1 MPSFVNPIH
10 TNANA
15 LNSGTKNEVKDTKNA
30 PKSAS
35 KDFNKILNQK
45 ISKDKTAPKENPNA
59 LKATPKDAKED
70 AKELEKTPTPHHQH
84 AQNLAKDQ
92 QAPTLKDLLNH
103 KKTTASHEAQHETHE
118 PTLKDLL
125 NHKKTTASH
134 EAQHETHEMHET
146 NPKTPNETLNKNEKK
161 PNGVASNA
169 HQANLT
175 NKNPLT
181 PTNHANNAIK
191 NPTAPT
197 HNAKEPKTLK
207 DIHAL
212 SQKHDLNA
220 SNIQVG
226 TPLEKKET
234 PLNASDQLALKTTQ
248 TSINH
253 TLAKNDSK
261 NTANLSSVLQSL
273 EKKESHNKERTT
285 PPSNEKKTP
294 PLREALQMNAIKRD
308 KTLSKKKPEKTPTK
322 TQTTAATPENA
333 PKIPLKTPPLM
344 PLIGANPPND
354 NAPTPLEKEEKA
366 KEVSEN
372 KEKTKESNNSAQ
384 SAQNAQASDKTSE
397 NKSAA
402 PKETIKHFTQQLK
415 QEIQEYKPPMSRI
428 SMDLFP
434 KELGKVEV
442 TIQKVGK
449 NLKVSVISHN
459 NSLQTFL
466 DNQQDLKNSLN
477 ALGFEG
483 VDLSFS
489 QDSSKEQPKEPLR
502 EPFKEQEST
511 PLKEN
516 ALKSYQENTDNE
528 NKETS
533 MQITLYA

>member
-1 MPSFVNPIH
+1 MPSPVNPIH

-15 LNSGTKNEVKDTKNA
+15 LNGGAKNEVKDTKNA

-35 KDFNKILNQK
+35 KDFSKILNQK
-45 ISKDKTAPKENPNA
+45 ISKDKTASKEDPNA
-59 LKATPKDAKED
+59 SKVTPKDAK
-70 AKELEKTPTPHHQH
+70 ALEKSPTLPHQH
-84 AQNLAKDQ
+84 AQNPAKDQ

-103 KKTTASHEAQHETHE
+103 PKTTAPHEAQHETHE
-118 PTLKDLL
+118 A
-125 NHKKTTASH
+125 N
-134 EAQHETHEMHET
+134 ET

-161 PNGVASNA
+161 PNEVTSNA
-169 HQANLT
+169 HQTNLPS
-175 NKNPLT
+175 KNPITPNHAIKT
-181 PTNHANNAIK
+181 PT
-191 NPTAPT
+191 TPT

-207 DIHAL
+207 DIQTL

-220 SNIQVG
+220 SNIQAAT
-226 TPLEKKET
+226 TPENKN
-234 PLNASDQLALKTTQ
+234 PLSASDQFALKTTQ

-253 TLAKNDSK
+253 TLAKNDAK

-273 EKKESHNKERTT
+273 DKKEPPNKERAN
-285 PPSNEKKTP
+285 PQNSEKKTP
-294 PLREALQMNAIKRD
+294 PLKEALQMNAIKRD
-308 KTLSKKKPEKTPTK
+308 KTLSKKKSEKTPTHAK
-322 TQTTAATPENA
+322 TQTTAPSATPENA

-344 PLIGANPPND
+344 PLIGANPPPND
-354 NAPTPLEKEEKA
+354 NVPTPLEKEETA
-366 KEVSEN
+366 KEASDN
-372 KEKTKESNNSAQ
+372 KEKTKESSNSAQ
-384 SAQNAQASDKTSE
+384 NAQNAQASDKTSE
-397 NKSAA
+397 NKSVT

-449 NLKVSVISHN
+449 SLKVSVISHN

-489 QDSSKEQPKEPLR
+489 QDSSKEQPKEQLR

-516 ALKSYQENTDNE
+516 ALKSYQENTDHE
-528 NKETS
+528 NQETS

>member
-1 MPSFVNPIH
+1 MPSPVNPIH

-15 LNSGTKNEVKDTKNA
+15 LNSGAKNEDTKNA

-35 KDFNKILNQK
+35 KDFSKILNQK
-45 ISKDKTAPKENPNA
+45 ISKDKTASKENPSA
-59 LKATPKDAKED
+59 LKATLKDAKED
-70 AKELEKTPTPHHQH
+70 AKKLEKTPTLPHQH
-84 AQNLAKDQ
+84 AQNPIKDQ
-92 QAPTLKDLLNH
+92 QAPTLKDWLNH
-103 KKTTASHEAQHETHE
+103 PKTHPTAKHETQHETHE
-118 PTLKDLL
+118 A
-125 NHKKTTASH
+125 N
-134 EAQHETHEMHET
+134 ET

-161 PNGVASNA
+161 PNGVTSNA
-169 HQANLT
+169 HQTNLT
-175 NKNPLT
+175 NKNPIT
-181 PTNHANNAIK
+181 PTNRANNAIK

-207 DIHAL
+207 DIQTL

-220 SNIQVG
+220 NNIQAAT
-226 TPLEKKET
+226 TPENKT

-248 TSINH
+248 TTTNH
-253 TLAKNDSK
+253 TLAKNDTK

-273 EKKESHNKERTT
+273 EKKEPHNKEHAN
-285 PPSNEKKTP
+285 PQNNEKKTP
-294 PLREALQMNAIKRD
+294 PLKEALQMNAIKRD
-308 KTLSKKKPEKTPTK
+308 KTLSKKKSEKTPTK
-322 TQTTAATPENA
+322 TQTTALSTTPENA

-354 NAPTPLEKEEKA
+354 NIPTPLEKEETTKEISDNKEKA
-366 KEVSEN
+366 KETNS
-372 KEKTKESNNSAQ
+372 SAQ
-384 SAQNAQASDKTSE
+384 SVQNTQASDKTSE
-397 NKSAA
+397 NKSTA

-442 TIQKVGK
+442 IIQKVGK

-489 QDSSKEQPKEPLR
+489 QDSSKEQQAPKDQPK
-502 EPFKEQEST
+502 EPFKEQELT
-511 PLKEN
+511 PLKESV
-516 ALKSYQENTDNE
+516 LKSYQENTDHE
-528 NKETS
+528 NQETS

>member
-1 MPSFVNPIH
+1 MPSPVNPIH

-15 LNSGTKNEVKDTKNA
+15 LNGGAKNEGTKNA

-35 KDFNKILNQK
+35 KDFSKILNQK

-70 AKELEKTPTPHHQH
+70 AKTLEKTPTLPHQH

-92 QAPTLKDLLNH
+92 QAPTLKDWLNH
-103 KKTTASHEAQHETHE
+103 KKTTAPHETQHETHE
-118 PTLKDLL
+118 A
-125 NHKKTTASH
+125 N
-134 EAQHETHEMHET
+134 ET
-146 NPKTPNETLNKNEKK
+146 NPKTPNETSNKNEKK
-161 PNGVASNA
+161 PNGVTSNA
-169 HQANLT
+169 HQTNLT

-181 PTNHANNAIK
+181 PTNHANHAIK

-197 HNAKEPKTLK
+197 HNAKESKTLK

-220 SNIQVG
+220 SNIQVS

-248 TSINH
+248 TPINH
-253 TLAKNDSK
+253 TLAKNDAK

-273 EKKESHNKERTT
+273 EKKEPHNKEHAT
-285 PPSNEKKTP
+285 PQNNEKKTP
-294 PLREALQMNAIKRD
+294 PLKEALQMNAIKRD
-308 KTLSKKKPEKTPTK
+308 KTLSKKKSEKTPTK
-322 TQTTAATPENA
+322 AQTTAPSIAPENA

-354 NAPTPLEKEEKA
+354 NAPTPLEKEETT
-366 KEVSEN
+366 KEISEN

-384 SAQNAQASDKTSE
+384 NAQNAQASDKASE
-397 NKSAA
+397 NKSVT

-442 TIQKVGK
+442 IIQKVGK

-489 QDSSKEQPKEPLR
+489 QDSSKEQPKEPFK
-502 EPFKEQEST
+502 EPFKEQELT

-528 NKETS
+528 SKETS

>member
-1 MPSFVNPIH
+1 MPSPINPIH
-10 TNANA
+10 TNASANASA
-15 LNSGTKNEVKDTKNA
+15 LNSGAKNEDTKNA
-30 PKSAS
+30 PKSTS
-35 KDFNKILNQK
+35 KDFSKILNQK
-45 ISKDKTAPKENPNA
+45 ISKDKTAPKESPNPNA

-70 AKELEKTPTPHHQH
+70 AKALEKTPTPQPQH
-84 AQNLAKDQ
+84 AQNPAKDQ

-103 KKTTASHEAQHETHE
+103 QKTTASHEAQHETH
-118 PTLKDLL
+118 K
-125 NHKKTTASH
+125 N
-134 EAQHETHEMHET
+134 HET

-161 PNGVASNA
+161 PNEVTSNA
-169 HQANLT
+169 HQTNLT

-181 PTNHANNAIK
+181 PTNHAIK

-197 HNAKEPKTLK
+197 HNAKDPKTLK
-207 DIHAL
+207 DIQTL

-220 SNIQVG
+220 SNIQAAT
-226 TPLEKKET
+226 TPENKT
-234 PLNASDQLALKTTQ
+234 PLNASDHLALKTTQ
-248 TSINH
+248 TPTNH
-253 TLAKNDSK
+253 TLAKNDAK

-273 EKKESHNKERTT
+273 EKKEPQNKEHTN
-285 PPSNEKKTP
+285 PLNNEKKTP
-294 PLREALQMNAIKRD
+294 PLKEALEMNAIKRD

-322 TQTTAATPENA
+322 AQTTALSTTLENA

-344 PLIGANPPND
+344 PLIGANPPPND
-354 NAPTPLEKEEKA
+354 NIPTPLEKEETT
-366 KEVSEN
+366 KEVSDN
-372 KEKTKESNNSAQ
+372 KEKTKESSN
-384 SAQNAQASDKTSE
+384 SAQNAQNTQASDKTSE
-397 NKSAA
+397 NKSIA

-442 TIQKVGK
+442 VIQKVGK

-489 QDSSKEQPKEPLR
+489 QDSSKEQPKEQLR
-502 EPFKEQEST
+502 ELFKEQEST

-516 ALKSYQENTDNE
+516 ALKSYQENTDHE
-528 NKETS
+528 NQETS

>member
-1 MPSFVNPIH
+1 MPSLVNPIH
-10 TNANA
+10 TNASANANA
-15 LNSGTKNEVKDTKNA
+15 LNSGAKNEVKDAKNA

-35 KDFNKILNQK
+35 KDFSKILNQK
-45 ISKDKTAPKENPNA
+45 ISKDKTAPKENPSA
-59 LKATPKDAKED
+59 LKATPKDAK
-70 AKELEKTPTPHHQH
+70 AFEKTPTLNHQH

-92 QAPTLKDLLNH
+92 QAPTLKDWLNRP
-103 KKTTASHEAQHETHE
+103 KTHPTAPHETQHETHE
-118 PTLKDLL
+118 A
-125 NHKKTTASH
+125 N
-134 EAQHETHEMHET
+134 ET

-161 PNGVASNA
+161 PNEALSNA
-169 HQANLT
+169 HQTNLT

-181 PTNHANNAIK
+181 PTNRTNNAIK
-191 NPTAPT
+191 NPTTPT
-197 HNAKEPKTLK
+197 HNAKDPKTLK
-207 DIHAL
+207 DIQTL

-220 SNIQVG
+220 SNIQAAT
-226 TPLEKKET
+226 TPENKT
-234 PLNASDQLALKTTQ
+234 PLNASDHLALKTTQ
-248 TSINH
+248 TPTNH
-253 TLAKNDSK
+253 TLAKNDAK

-273 EKKESHNKERTT
+273 EKKESHNKEHAT
-285 PPSNEKKTP
+285 PPNNEKKTP
-294 PLREALQMNAIKRD
+294 PLKEALQMNAIKRD
-308 KTLSKKKPEKTPTK
+308 KTLSKKKSEKTQAK
-322 TQTTAATPENA
+322 AQTTAPSIAPENA

-344 PLIGANPPND
+344 PLTGANPPND
-354 NAPTPLEKEEKA
+354 NIPTLLEKEETT
-366 KEVSEN
+366 KEASDN
-372 KEKTKESNNSAQ
+372 KEKTKETNSSAQ
-384 SAQNAQASDKTSE
+384 SVQNAQASDKTNE
-397 NKSAA
+397 NKSIA

-442 TIQKVGK
+442 IIQKVGK

-489 QDSSKEQPKEPLR
+489 QDSSKEQPKEQLR
-502 EPFKEQEST
+502 EPFKEQESS

-528 NKETS
+528 HKETS

>member
-1 MPSFVNPIH
+1 MPSLVNPIH

-15 LNSGTKNEVKDTKNA
+15 LNGRAKNEVKDAKNA

-35 KDFNKILNQK
+35 KDFSKILNQK
-45 ISKDKTAPKENPNA
+45 ISKDKTAPKESLNHNA

-70 AKELEKTPTPHHQH
+70 AKALEKTPTPPHQH

-92 QAPTLKDLLNH
+92 QAPTLKDWLNH
-103 KKTTASHEAQHETHE
+103 PKTHPTAKHETQHETHE
-118 PTLKDLL
+118 TF
-125 NHKKTTASH
+125 
-134 EAQHETHEMHET
+134 ET
-146 NPKTPNETLNKNEKK
+146 NPKTPNETLSKNEKK
-161 PNGVASNA
+161 PNEVASNA
-169 HQANLT
+169 HQANLP
-175 NKNPLT
+175 NKNPIT
-181 PTNHANNAIK
+181 PNHANNANK
-191 NPTAPT
+191 TPTTPT
-197 HNAKEPKTLK
+197 HSAKEPKTLK
-207 DIHAL
+207 DIQTL

-220 SNIQVG
+220 SNIQAAT
-226 TPLEKKET
+226 TPENKN
-234 PLNASDQLALKTTQ
+234 PLNASDHLALKTTQ
-248 TSINH
+248 TPTNH
-253 TLAKNDSK
+253 TLAKNDAK

-273 EKKESHNKERTT
+273 EKKESHNKEHAN
-285 PPSNEKKTP
+285 PQNNEKKTP
-294 PLREALQMNAIKRD
+294 PLKEALEMNAIKRD
-308 KTLSKKKPEKTPTK
+308 KTLSKKKSEKTPTK
-322 TQTTAATPENA
+322 TQITAPSTTPENA

-354 NAPTPLEKEEKA
+354 NIPTPLEKEEKT
-366 KEVSEN
+366 KEVSDN
-372 KEKTKESNNSAQ
+372 KEKTKETNNSAQ

-397 NKSAA
+397 NKSTT

-415 QEIQEYKPPMSRI
+415 QEIQEYKPPMSKI

-442 TIQKVGK
+442 IIQKVGK

-489 QDSSKEQPKEPLR
+489 QDSSKEQPKEQLR

-533 MQITLYA
+533 MQITLYAWF

>member
-1 MPSFVNPIH
+1 MPSPVNPIH
-10 TNANA
+10 TNASANA
-15 LNSGTKNEVKDTKNA
+15 STLINSGAKNEDTKNA

-35 KDFNKILNQK
+35 KDFSKILNQK
-45 ISKDKTAPKENPNA
+45 ISKDKTASKENPNA
-59 LKATPKDAKED
+59 LKATPKDAKEGAKKD
-70 AKELEKTPTPHHQH
+70 AKVLEKTPTLQPQH

-103 KKTTASHEAQHETHE
+103 KKTTASHEAQHETH
-118 PTLKDLL
+118 K
-125 NHKKTTASH
+125 N
-134 EAQHETHEMHET
+134 HET

-161 PNGVASNA
+161 SNGVISNA
-169 HQANLT
+169 HQTNLAS
-175 NKNPLT
+175 KNPLT

-207 DIHAL
+207 DIQTL

-220 SNIQVG
+220 SNIQATT
-226 TPLEKKET
+226 TPENKT

-253 TLAKNDSK
+253 TLAKNDAK

-273 EKKESHNKERTT
+273 EKKDPHNKERAT
-285 PPSNEKKTP
+285 PPNNEKKTP
-294 PLREALQMNAIKRD
+294 PLKEALQMNAIKRD
-308 KTLSKKKPEKTPTK
+308 KTLSKKKPEKT
-322 TQTTAATPENA
+322 QTTAPSIAPENA
-333 PKIPLKTPPLM
+333 PKIPFKTPPLM
-344 PLIGANPPND
+344 PLTGANPPPND
-354 NAPTPLEKEEKA
+354 NPPTLLEKEETTKEASDNKEKA
-366 KEVSEN
+366 KETS
-372 KEKTKESNNSAQ
+372 NSAQ
-384 SAQNAQASDKTSE
+384 SAQNAQASDKASE
-397 NKSAA
+397 NKNTA

-442 TIQKVGK
+442 VIQKVGK

-483 VDLSFS
+483 VDLNFS
-489 QDSSKEQPKEPLR
+489 QDSSKEQPKEQLR
-502 EPFKEQEST
+502 ELFKEQELT

-528 NKETS
+528 NQETS

>member
-1 MPSFVNPIH
+1 MPSPINPIH
-10 TNANA
+10 TNASANANA
-15 LNSGTKNEVKDTKNA
+15 LNSGAKNEDTKNT

-35 KDFNKILNQK
+35 KDFSKILNQK
-45 ISKDKTAPKENPNA
+45 ISKDKTASKESPNPNA
-59 LKATPKDAKED
+59 LKATPQDAK
-70 AKELEKTPTPHHQH
+70 ALEKTPTPHPQH
-84 AQNLAKDQ
+84 AQDFAKDQ

-103 KKTTASHEAQHETHE
+103 QKTTASHEAQHETHE
-118 PTLKDLL
+118 
-125 NHKKTTASH
+125 N
-134 EAQHETHEMHET
+134 HET

-161 PNGVASNA
+161 PNGVTSNA
-169 HQANLT
+169 HQTNLAS
-175 NKNPLT
+175 KNPIT

-197 HNAKEPKTLK
+197 HNAKESKTLK
-207 DIHAL
+207 DIQTL

-220 SNIQVG
+220 SNIQA
-226 TPLEKKET
+226 TAPLEKKET
-234 PLNASDQLALKTTQ
+234 PLNASDHLALKTTQ

-253 TLAKNDSK
+253 TLAKNDAK

-273 EKKESHNKERTT
+273 EKKDPQNKEHAN
-285 PPSNEKKTP
+285 PLNNEKKTP
-294 PLREALQMNAIKRD
+294 PLKEALQMNAIKRD
-308 KTLSKKKPEKTPTK
+308 KTLSKKKSEKTPTK
-322 TQTTAATPENA
+322 AQTTAPSIAPENA

-354 NAPTPLEKEEKA
+354 NIPTPLEKEEKTQ
-366 KEVSEN
+366 EISEN
-372 KEKTKESNNSAQ
+372 KEKTKETNS
-384 SAQNAQASDKTSE
+384 SAQNAQNTQASDKTSE
-397 NKSAA
+397 NKSIA

-442 TIQKVGK
+442 IIQKVGK

-489 QDSSKEQPKEPLR
+489 QDSSKEQPKEQLR
-502 EPFKEQEST
+502 ELFKEQEST

-516 ALKSYQENTDNE
+516 ALKSYQENTDHE

>member
-1 MPSFVNPIH
+1 MNPIH

-15 LNSGTKNEVKDTKNA
+15 LNSGAKNEDTKNA

-35 KDFNKILNQK
+35 KDFSKILNQK

-59 LKATPKDAKED
+59 LKAVPKDAKED
-70 AKELEKTPTPHHQH
+70 AKTLEKTPTPHHQH

-92 QAPTLKDLLNH
+92 QAPTLKDWLNH

-118 PTLKDLL
+118 T
-125 NHKKTTASH
+125 N
-134 EAQHETHEMHET
+134 ET

-161 PNGVASNA
+161 PNGVTSNA
-169 HQANLT
+169 HQTNLAS
-175 NKNPLT
+175 KNPIT
-181 PTNHANNAIK
+181 PNHANNAIK
-191 NPTAPT
+191 NPTTPT
-197 HNAKEPKTLK
+197 HNAKESKTLK
-207 DIHAL
+207 DIQTL

-220 SNIQVG
+220 SNIQAT

-248 TSINH
+248 TPINN
-253 TLAKNDSK
+253 TLAKNDAK
-261 NTANLSSVLQSL
+261 NTANLSSILQSL
-273 EKKESHNKERTT
+273 EKKDPHNKEHAT
-285 PPSNEKKTP
+285 PPNNEKKTP
-294 PLREALQMNAIKRD
+294 PLKEALQMNAIKRD
-308 KTLSKKKPEKTPTK
+308 KTLSKKKSEK
-322 TQTTAATPENA
+322 TQTKAQTTAPSATPENA
-333 PKIPLKTPPLM
+333 PKLALKTPPLM

-354 NAPTPLEKEEKA
+354 NPPTPLEKEGTT
-366 KEVSEN
+366 KETSDN

-397 NKSAA
+397 NKSVT

-442 TIQKVGK
+442 IIQKVGK
-449 NLKVSVISHN
+449 NLKVSVISQN

-489 QDSSKEQPKEPLR
+489 QDSSKEQPKEP
-502 EPFKEQEST
+502 FKEQELT

-516 ALKSYQENTDNE
+516 ALKSYQENTDHE

>member
-1 MPSFVNPIH
+1 MPSPINPIH
-10 TNANA
+10 TNANTNA
-15 LNSGTKNEVKDTKNA
+15 SINSGAKNEDTKNA

-35 KDFNKILNQK
+35 KDFSKILNQK
-45 ISKDKTAPKENPNA
+45 ISKDKTAPKENPSA
-59 LKATPKDAKED
+59 LKATPKDAKEG

-103 KKTTASHEAQHETHE
+103 QKTTASHEAQNETHE
-118 PTLKDLL
+118 
-125 NHKKTTASH
+125 N
-134 EAQHETHEMHET
+134 HET

-181 PTNHANNAIK
+181 PTNHANK
-191 NPTAPT
+191 NPIAPT

-207 DIHAL
+207 DIQTL

-234 PLNASDQLALKTTQ
+234 SLNASDQLALKTTQ

-253 TLAKNDSK
+253 TLAKNGTK

-273 EKKESHNKERTT
+273 EKKESHNKEHAT

-322 TQTTAATPENA
+322 AQTTAQAATPENA

-344 PLIGANPPND
+344 PLIGANPPN
-354 NAPTPLEKEEKA
+354 NNPPTPLEKEEKT
-366 KEVSEN
+366 KEISEN
-372 KEKTKESNNSAQ
+372 KEKTKESTNSTQ
-384 SAQNAQASDKTSE
+384 STQNAQASDKASE
-397 NKSAA
+397 NKSVT

-489 QDSSKEQPKEPLR
+489 QNSSKEQPKEQLR

>member
-1 MPSFVNPIH
+1 MPSPINPIH
-10 TNANA
+10 TNASTNA
-15 LNSGTKNEVKDTKNA
+15 NANASTLINSGAKNEDTKNA

-35 KDFNKILNQK
+35 KDFSKILNQK
-45 ISKDKTAPKENPNA
+45 ISKDKTASKENPNI
-59 LKATPKDAKED
+59 LKATPKGTKA
-70 AKELEKTPTPHHQH
+70 LEKTPTPHHQH
-84 AQNLAKDQ
+84 AQNPAKDQ

-103 KKTTASHEAQHETHE
+103 QKTTASHEAQHETPE
-118 PTLKDLL
+118 I
-125 NHKKTTASH
+125 
-134 EAQHETHEMHET
+134 HET

-161 PNGVASNA
+161 PDGVTSNA
-169 HQANLT
+169 HQENST
-175 NKNPLT
+175 HKNPLT

-197 HNAKEPKTLK
+197 HNAKDPKTLK
-207 DIHAL
+207 DIQTL

-220 SNIQVG
+220 SNIQAN

-248 TSINH
+248 TPINH

-273 EKKESHNKERTT
+273 EKKESHNKKHAT
-285 PPSNEKKTP
+285 PPNNEKKTP
-294 PLREALQMNAIKRD
+294 PLKEALPMNAIKRD
-308 KTLSKKKPEKTPTK
+308 KTLSKKKSEKTPTK
-322 TQTTAATPENA
+322 AQTTAPSIAPENA

-344 PLIGANPPND
+344 PLIGANPPNN
-354 NAPTPLEKEEKA
+354 NAPTPLEKEEKT
-366 KEVSEN
+366 KEASDN
-372 KEKTKESNNSAQ
+372 KEKTKESSNSAQ
-384 SAQNAQASDKTSE
+384 STQNTQASDKTSE
-397 NKSAA
+397 NKSVT
-402 PKETIKHFTQQLK
+402 PKETIRHFTQQLK

-442 TIQKVGK
+442 IIQKVGK

-489 QDSSKEQPKEPLR
+489 QDSSKEQPKEPFK
-502 EPFKEQEST
+502 EPFKEQELT

-528 NKETS
+528 SKETS

>member
-1 MPSFVNPIH
+1 MPSPVNPIH

-15 LNSGTKNEVKDTKNA
+15 LNSGAKNEDTKNA

-35 KDFNKILNQK
+35 KDFSKILNQK

-70 AKELEKTPTPHHQH
+70 AKTLEKTPTPHHQH

-92 QAPTLKDLLNH
+92 QAPTLKDWLNH
-103 KKTTASHEAQHETHE
+103 QKTTAPHAQHE
-118 PTLKDLL
+118 
-125 NHKKTTASH
+125 N
-134 EAQHETHEMHET
+134 HET

-161 PNGVASNA
+161 PNEVTSNTHQTNLAS
-169 HQANLT
+169 
-175 NKNPLT
+175 KNPLT
-181 PTNHANNAIK
+181 PTNHANHAIK

-197 HNAKEPKTLK
+197 HNAKDPKTLK
-207 DIHAL
+207 DIQTL

-220 SNIQVG
+220 SNIQATT
-226 TPLEKKET
+226 TPENKT
-234 PLNASDQLALKTTQ
+234 PLNAGDHLALKTTQ
-248 TSINH
+248 APINH
-253 TLAKNDSK
+253 TLAKNDAK

-273 EKKESHNKERTT
+273 EKKESHNKEHAT
-285 PPSNEKKTP
+285 PPNNEKKTP
-294 PLREALQMNAIKRD
+294 PLKEALQMNAIKRD
-308 KTLSKKKPEKTPTK
+308 KTLSKKKSEKTPTK
-322 TQTTAATPENA
+322 TQTTAPSITPENA

-344 PLIGANPPND
+344 PLIGANPPPND
-354 NAPTPLEKEEKA
+354 NIPTPLEKEETT
-366 KEVSEN
+366 KEASDN
-372 KEKTKESNNSAQ
+372 KEKTKETSNSAQ

-397 NKSAA
+397 NKSVT

-442 TIQKVGK
+442 IIQKVGK

-489 QDSSKEQPKEPLR
+489 QDSSKEQPKEQLR
-502 EPFKEQEST
+502 ELFKEQEST

-516 ALKSYQENTDNE
+516 ALKSYQENTDHE

>member
-1 MPSFVNPIH
+1 MPSPINPIH
-10 TNANA
+10 TNASTNA
-15 LNSGTKNEVKDTKNA
+15 SALINSGAKNEDTKNA

-35 KDFNKILNQK
+35 KDFSKILNQK

-59 LKATPKDAKED
+59 LKAAPQNSKEGAKED
-70 AKELEKTPTPHHQH
+70 AKKLEKTPTLQPQH
-84 AQNLAKDQ
+84 AQNPAKGQ

-103 KKTTASHEAQHETHE
+103 QKTTASHEAQHE
-118 PTLKDLL
+118 
-125 NHKKTTASH
+125 N
-134 EAQHETHEMHET
+134 HET

-161 PNGVASNA
+161 SNGVTSNA
-169 HQANLT
+169 HQTNLT
-175 NKNPLT
+175 NKNPIT

-191 NPTAPT
+191 NPTTPT

-207 DIHAL
+207 DIQTL

-220 SNIQVG
+220 SNIQATT
-226 TPLEKKET
+226 TPENKT

-248 TSINH
+248 TPTNH
-253 TLAKNDSK
+253 TLAKNDAK

-294 PLREALQMNAIKRD
+294 PLKEALPMNAIKRD
-308 KTLSKKKPEKTPTK
+308 KMLSKKKPEKTPTK
-322 TQTTAATPENA
+322 AQTTAPSIAPENA

-344 PLIGANPPND
+344 PLIGANPPPND
-354 NAPTPLEKEEKA
+354 NPPTPLEKEETT
-366 KEVSEN
+366 KEASDN
-372 KEKTKESNNSAQ
+372 KEKTKESTNSAQ

-397 NKSAA
+397 NKSIT

-442 TIQKVGK
+442 VIQKVGK

-489 QDSSKEQPKEPLR
+489 QDSSKEQEKES
-502 EPFKEQEST
+502 FKEQELT

-516 ALKSYQENTDNE
+516 ALKSYQENADNE

>member
-1 MPSFVNPIH
+1 MPSPINPIH

-15 LNSGTKNEVKDTKNA
+15 NALNSGAKNEDTKNA

-35 KDFNKILNQK
+35 KDFSKILNQK

-59 LKATPKDAKED
+59 LKATPKNSKEGAKEN

-103 KKTTASHEAQHETHE
+103 KKTTASHEAQHEI
-118 PTLKDLL
+118 
-125 NHKKTTASH
+125 HKN
-134 EAQHETHEMHET
+134 HET

-161 PNGVASNA
+161 PNGVISNT
-169 HQANLT
+169 HQTNLT
-175 NKNPLT
+175 HKNPLT
-181 PTNHANNAIK
+181 PTNHAIK

-197 HNAKEPKTLK
+197 HNAKESKTLK

-220 SNIQVG
+220 SNIQVSA
-226 TPLEKKET
+226 PLEKKET

-248 TSINH
+248 TPINH
-253 TLAKNDSK
+253 TLAKNDAK

-273 EKKESHNKERTT
+273 EKKESQNKERTT

-308 KTLSKKKPEKTPTK
+308 KTLSKKKPEKTPIHAK
-322 TQTTAATPENA
+322 AQTTAQVATPENA

-354 NAPTPLEKEEKA
+354 NAPTPLEKEEKT
-366 KEVSEN
+366 KEVSVN
-372 KEKTKESNNSAQ
+372 KEKAKESTNSAQ

-397 NKSAA
+397 NKNAA

-489 QDSSKEQPKEPLR
+489 QDSSKEQEKDPSR
-502 EPFKEQEST
+502 EPFKEQELT

>member
-1 MPSFVNPIH
+1 MPSPVNPIH
-10 TNANA
+10 TNASI
-15 LNSGTKNEVKDTKNA
+15 LNSGAKNEDTKNA

-35 KDFNKILNQK
+35 KDFSKILNQK

-70 AKELEKTPTPHHQH
+70 AKALEKTPTPHHQH

-92 QAPTLKDLLNH
+92 QVPTLKDLLNH
-103 KKTTASHEAQHETHE
+103 KKTTAPHEAQHE
-118 PTLKDLL
+118 
-125 NHKKTTASH
+125 N
-134 EAQHETHEMHET
+134 HET

-161 PNGVASNA
+161 PNEVTSNA
-169 HQANLT
+169 HQTNLT

-207 DIHAL
+207 DIQTL

-220 SNIQVG
+220 SNIQAAT
-226 TPLEKKET
+226 TPENKT
-234 PLNASDQLALKTTQ
+234 PLNASDQFALKTTQ
-248 TSINH
+248 TPINH
-253 TLAKNDSK
+253 TLAKNDAK

-285 PPSNEKKTP
+285 LPNNEKKTP
-294 PLREALQMNAIKRD
+294 PLKEALQMNAIKRD
-308 KTLSKKKPEKTPTK
+308 KTLSKKKSEKTPIHAK
-322 TQTTAATPENA
+322 TQTTAPSIAPENA

-354 NAPTPLEKEEKA
+354 NAPTPLEKEETT
-366 KEVSEN
+366 KEASDN
-372 KEKTKESNNSAQ
+372 KEKTKESNNSTQ
-384 SAQNAQASDKTSE
+384 NAQNAQASDKTSE
-397 NKSAA
+397 NKSVT

-442 TIQKVGK
+442 VIQKVGK

-489 QDSSKEQPKEPLR
+489 QDSSKEQPKEQLR
-502 EPFKEQEST
+502 ELFKEQESS

-528 NKETS
+528 KKETS
-533 MQITLYA
+533 MQITLYAWF

>member
-1 MPSFVNPIH
+1 MPFPVNPIH
-10 TNANA
+10 TNASA
-15 LNSGTKNEVKDTKNA
+15 LNSGAKNEDTKNA
-30 PKSAS
+30 PKSTS
-35 KDFNKILNQK
+35 KDFSKILNQK
-45 ISKDKTAPKENPNA
+45 ISKDKTASKESPNPNA

-70 AKELEKTPTPHHQH
+70 AKTLEKTPTPHHQH
-84 AQNLAKDQ
+84 AQNPAKDQ
-92 QAPTLKDLLNH
+92 QAPTLKDWLNH
-103 KKTTASHEAQHETHE
+103 QKTTASHEAQHE
-118 PTLKDLL
+118 K
-125 NHKKTTASH
+125 N
-134 EAQHETHEMHET
+134 HET

-161 PNGVASNA
+161 PNGVTSNA

-191 NPTAPT
+191 TPTAPT
-197 HNAKEPKTLK
+197 HNAKDPKTLK
-207 DIHAL
+207 DIQTL

-220 SNIQVG
+220 SNIQAAT
-226 TPLEKKET
+226 TPENKN

-248 TSINH
+248 TPTNH
-253 TLAKNDSK
+253 TLAKNDAK

-273 EKKESHNKERTT
+273 EKKEPQNKEHAN
-285 PPSNEKKTP
+285 PQNNEKKTP
-294 PLREALQMNAIKRD
+294 PLKEALQMNAIKRD

-322 TQTTAATPENA
+322 AQTTAPSATPENA

-354 NAPTPLEKEEKA
+354 NIPTLLEKEETT
-366 KEVSEN
+366 KEASDN
-372 KEKTKESNNSAQ
+372 KEKTKETNNSAQ
-384 SAQNAQASDKTSE
+384 NAQNAQASDKTSD
-397 NKSAA
+397 NKSVT

-415 QEIQEYKPPMSRI
+415 QEIQEYKPPMSKI

-442 TIQKVGK
+442 IIQKVGK

-489 QDSSKEQPKEPLR
+489 QDSSKEQPKEQLR
-502 EPFKEQEST
+502 ELFKEQESS

-516 ALKSYQENTDNE
+516 ALKSYQENTNHE
-528 NKETS
+528 NQETS

>member
-1 MPSFVNPIH
+1 MPSPVNPIH

-15 LNSGTKNEVKDTKNA
+15 LNSGAKNEDTKNA

-35 KDFNKILNQK
+35 KDFSKILNQK
-45 ISKDKTAPKENPNA
+45 ISKDKTASKENPSA
-59 LKATPKDAKED
+59 LKDAPKDAK
-70 AKELEKTPTPHHQH
+70 ALEKTPTLNHQH

-103 KKTTASHEAQHETHE
+103 QKTIAPHETQHETHE
-118 PTLKDLL
+118 A
-125 NHKKTTASH
+125 N
-134 EAQHETHEMHET
+134 ET

-161 PNGVASNA
+161 PNGVTSNA
-169 HQANLT
+169 HQTNLP
-175 NKNPLT
+175 NKNPIT
-181 PTNHANNAIK
+181 PNHANTTQK
-191 NPTAPT
+191 PTTPT
-197 HNAKEPKTLK
+197 HNAKDPKTLK
-207 DIHAL
+207 DIQTL

-220 SNIQVG
+220 SNIQAATTPENK
-226 TPLEKKET
+226 TPLS
-234 PLNASDQLALKTTQ
+234 ASDQLALKTTQ
-248 TSINH
+248 TPTNH
-253 TLAKNDSK
+253 TLAKNDAK

-273 EKKESHNKERTT
+273 EKKESHNKEHAN
-285 PPSNEKKTP
+285 PQNNEKKTP
-294 PLREALQMNAIKRD
+294 PLKEALQMNAIKRD
-308 KTLSKKKPEKTPTK
+308 KTLSKKKSEKTQTK
-322 TQTTAATPENA
+322 TQTTAPSIAPENA

-354 NAPTPLEKEEKA
+354 NPPTLLEKEETT
-366 KEVSEN
+366 KEASDN
-372 KEKTKESNNSAQ
+372 KEKTKEASN
-384 SAQNAQASDKTSE
+384 SAQNAQNTQASDKTSE
-397 NKSAA
+397 NKSIA

-442 TIQKVGK
+442 IIQKVGK

-489 QDSSKEQPKEPLR
+489 QDSSKEQQAPKDQPK

-516 ALKSYQENTDNE
+516 ALKSYQENTDHE
-528 NKETS
+528 NQETS

>member
-1 MPSFVNPIH
+1 MPSPINPIH
-10 TNANA
+10 TNASANANA
-15 LNSGTKNEVKDTKNA
+15 LNSGAKNEDTKNA
-30 PKSAS
+30 SKSAS
-35 KDFNKILNQK
+35 KDFSKILNQK

-59 LKATPKDAKED
+59 LKATPKDAKKD
-70 AKELEKTPTPHHQH
+70 AKELEKTPTPHYQH
-84 AQNLAKDQ
+84 AQNPAKDQ

-118 PTLKDLL
+118 I
-125 NHKKTTASH
+125 
-134 EAQHETHEMHET
+134 HET

-161 PNGVASNA
+161 PNGVTSNA
-169 HQANLT
+169 HQENST
-175 NKNPLT
+175 HKNPLT

-197 HNAKEPKTLK
+197 HNAKDPRTLK
-207 DIHAL
+207 DIHVL

-220 SNIQVG
+220 SNIQAT

-234 PLNASDQLALKTTQ
+234 SLNASDQLALKTTQ
-248 TSINH
+248 TPINH

-273 EKKESHNKERTT
+273 EKKEPPNKERTT
-285 PPSNEKKTP
+285 PPNNEKKTP
-294 PLREALQMNAIKRD
+294 PLKEALPMNAIKRD

-322 TQTTAATPENA
+322 TQTTAQAVTLENA

-344 PLIGANPPND
+344 PLIGANPPPND
-354 NAPTPLEKEEKA
+354 NAPTPLEKEEKT
-366 KEVSEN
+366 KEISEN

-397 NKSAA
+397 NKSVT

-489 QDSSKEQPKEPLR
+489 QDSSKEQPKEPFKKS
-502 EPFKEQEST
+502 FKEQELT

-528 NKETS
+528 SKETS

>member
-15 LNSGTKNEVKDTKNA
+15 NASTLINSGAKNEVKDTKNA
-30 PKSAS
+30 PKNAS
-35 KDFNKILNQK
+35 KDFSKILNQK
-45 ISKDKTAPKENPNA
+45 ISKDKTAPKESPNSNA
-59 LKATPKDAKED
+59 LKATPKDAKEN

-103 KKTTASHEAQHETHE
+103 KKTTASHETQHEI
-118 PTLKDLL
+118 
-125 NHKKTTASH
+125 HKN
-134 EAQHETHEMHET
+134 HET

-161 PNGVASNA
+161 PNGVASNT
-169 HQANLT
+169 HQTNLT

-181 PTNHANNAIK
+181 PTNHAIK

-207 DIHAL
+207 DIQTL

-248 TSINH
+248 TPINH
-253 TLAKNDSK
+253 TLAKNDAK

-273 EKKESHNKERTT
+273 EKKESHNKERAT

-308 KTLSKKKPEKTPTK
+308 KTLPKKKPEKTPTK
-322 TQTTAATPENA
+322 TQTTAQAATPENA

-354 NAPTPLEKEEKA
+354 NAPTPLEKEEKT
-366 KEVSEN
+366 KEISEN
-372 KEKTKESNNSAQ
+372 KEKTKESTNSAQ
-384 SAQNAQASDKTSE
+384 SAQNAQASDKASE
-397 NKSAA
+397 NKSTA

-489 QDSSKEQPKEPLR
+489 QDSSKEQPKEQLR

>member
-1 MPSFVNPIH
+1 MPSPINHIH
-10 TNANA
+10 TNASANANA
-15 LNSGTKNEVKDTKNA
+15 LNGGAKNEDTKNA

-35 KDFNKILNQK
+35 KDFSKILNQK
-45 ISKDKTAPKENPNA
+45 ISKDKTAPKESPNPNA
-59 LKATPKDAKED
+59 LKATPKGAKED
-70 AKELEKTPTPHHQH
+70 AKALEKTPTLQPQH
-84 AQNLAKDQ
+84 AQNPAKDQ
-92 QAPTLKDLLNH
+92 QAPTLKDWLNH
-103 KKTTASHEAQHETHE
+103 KKTTASHEAQHE
-118 PTLKDLL
+118 K
-125 NHKKTTASH
+125 N
-134 EAQHETHEMHET
+134 HET

-161 PNGVASNA
+161 PNEVTSNA
-169 HQANLT
+169 HQTNLT

-191 NPTAPT
+191 NPTIPT
-197 HNAKEPKTLK
+197 HNAKDPKTLK
-207 DIHAL
+207 DIQTL

-220 SNIQVG
+220 SNIQAAT
-226 TPLEKKET
+226 TPENKT
-234 PLNASDQLALKTTQ
+234 PLNASDHLALKTTQ
-248 TSINH
+248 TPTNH
-253 TLAKNDSK
+253 TLAKNDAK

-273 EKKESHNKERTT
+273 EKKESHNKEHAN
-285 PPSNEKKTP
+285 PSHNEKKTP
-294 PLREALQMNAIKRD
+294 PLKEALQMNAIKRD
-308 KTLSKKKPEKTPTK
+308 KTLSKKKSEKTPIHAK
-322 TQTTAATPENA
+322 TQTTAPSITPENA

-344 PLIGANPPND
+344 PLIGANPPPND
-354 NAPTPLEKEEKA
+354 NIPTLLEKEETT
-366 KEVSEN
+366 KEASDN
-372 KEKTKESNNSAQ
+372 KEKTKESSNSTQ

-397 NKSAA
+397 NKSTA

-442 TIQKVGK
+442 IIQKVGK

-489 QDSSKEQPKEPLR
+489 QDSSKEQPKEQLR
-502 EPFKEQEST
+502 ELFKEQEST

-516 ALKSYQENTDNE
+516 ALKSYQENTDHE
-528 NKETS
+528 NQETS

>member
-1 MPSFVNPIH
+1 MPSPINPIH

-15 LNSGTKNEVKDTKNA
+15 LNSGAKNEDTKNA

-35 KDFNKILNQK
+35 KDFSKILNQK

-59 LKATPKDAKED
+59 LKAAPKDAKKD
-70 AKELEKTPTPHHQH
+70 AKVLEKTPTLPHQH

-103 KKTTASHEAQHETHE
+103 QKTTASHEAQHEI
-118 PTLKDLL
+118 
-125 NHKKTTASH
+125 
-134 EAQHETHEMHET
+134 HETHET

-161 PNGVASNA
+161 PDKVTSNA
-169 HQANLT
+169 HQENST
-175 NKNPLT
+175 HKNPLT
-181 PTNHANNAIK
+181 PTNHAIK

-207 DIHAL
+207 DIQTL

-220 SNIQVG
+220 SNIQA
-226 TPLEKKET
+226 TAPLEKKET

-253 TLAKNDSK
+253 TLAKNDAK

-273 EKKESHNKERTT
+273 EKKDPHNKERAT

-294 PLREALQMNAIKRD
+294 PLKEALPMNAIKRD

-322 TQTTAATPENA
+322 TQTTAQAVENA

-354 NAPTPLEKEEKA
+354 NAPTPLEKEEKT
-366 KEVSEN
+366 KEISDN

-397 NKSAA
+397 NKSTA
-402 PKETIKHFTQQLK
+402 PKETIKHFAQQLK

-489 QDSSKEQPKEPLR
+489 QDSSKEQPKEPFR
-502 EPFKEQEST
+502 EPFKEQELT

-528 NKETS
+528 SKETS

>member
-1 MPSFVNPIH
+1 MPSPVNPIH

-15 LNSGTKNEVKDTKNA
+15 LNSGAKNEDTKNA

-35 KDFNKILNQK
+35 KDFSKILNQK
-45 ISKDKTAPKENPNA
+45 ISKDKTAPKESPNA
-59 LKATPKDAKED
+59 LKAAQKDAKED
-70 AKELEKTPTPHHQH
+70 AKTLKTPTLPHQH
-84 AQNLAKDQ
+84 AQNPAKDQ
-92 QAPTLKDLLNH
+92 QAPTLKDWLNH
-103 KKTTASHEAQHETHE
+103 KKTTAPHETQHETHE
-118 PTLKDLL
+118 A
-125 NHKKTTASH
+125 N
-134 EAQHETHEMHET
+134 ET

-161 PNGVASNA
+161 PNEALSNA
-169 HQANLT
+169 HQTNLP
-175 NKNPLT
+175 NKNPIT

-197 HNAKEPKTLK
+197 HNAKDPKTLK
-207 DIHAL
+207 DIQTL

-220 SNIQVG
+220 SNIQA
-226 TPLEKKET
+226 TASLEKKET

-248 TSINH
+248 TPTNH
-253 TLAKNDSK
+253 TLAKNDAK

-273 EKKESHNKERTT
+273 EKKESHNKEHAN
-285 PPSNEKKTP
+285 PQNNEKKTP
-294 PLREALQMNAIKRD
+294 PLKEALPMNAIKRD
-308 KTLSKKKPEKTPTK
+308 KTLSKKKPEKTPIHAK
-322 TQTTAATPENA
+322 TQTTAPSATPENA

-344 PLIGANPPND
+344 PLIGANPPPND
-354 NAPTPLEKEEKA
+354 NIPTLLEKEEKT
-366 KEVSEN
+366 KEASDN
-372 KEKTKESNNSAQ
+372 KEKTKETNSSTQ
-384 SAQNAQASDKTSE
+384 STQNAQASDKTSE
-397 NKSAA
+397 NKSTA

-415 QEIQEYKPPMSRI
+415 QEIQEYKPPMSKI

-442 TIQKVGK
+442 IIQKVGK

-489 QDSSKEQPKEPLR
+489 QDSSKEQPKEQLR
-502 EPFKEQEST
+502 ELFKEQESS

-528 NKETS
+528 SKETS

>member
-1 MPSFVNPIH
+1 MPSPINPIH
-10 TNANA
+10 TNASANASA
-15 LNSGTKNEVKDTKNA
+15 LNSGAKNEVKDTKNA

-35 KDFNKILNQK
+35 KDFSKILNQK

-59 LKATPKDAKED
+59 LKATPKDAKEN
-70 AKELEKTPTPHHQH
+70 AKELEKTPTLQPQH
-84 AQNLAKDQ
+84 AQNLTKDQ

-103 KKTTASHEAQHETHE
+103 KKTTASHEAQHEI
-118 PTLKDLL
+118 
-125 NHKKTTASH
+125 HKN
-134 EAQHETHEMHET
+134 HET

-161 PNGVASNA
+161 PNGVISNA

-181 PTNHANNAIK
+181 PTNHANNSIK

-207 DIHAL
+207 DIQTL

-220 SNIQVG
+220 SNIQVVA
-226 TPLEKKET
+226 PLEKKET
-234 PLNASDQLALKTTQ
+234 PLKASDQFALKTTQ

-253 TLAKNDSK
+253 TLAKNDAK
-261 NTANLSSVLQSL
+261 NAANLSSVLQSL
-273 EKKESHNKERTT
+273 EKKESHNKEHAT
-285 PPSNEKKTP
+285 PPNNEKKTP

-308 KTLSKKKPEKTPTK
+308 KTLSKKKPEKTPIHAK
-322 TQTTAATPENA
+322 TQTTAPSTTPKNP
-333 PKIPLKTPPLM
+333 PKIPLKTLPLM

-354 NAPTPLEKEEKA
+354 NAPTPLEKEEKT

-372 KEKTKESNNSAQ
+372 KEKTKESTNSAQ

-489 QDSSKEQPKEPLR
+489 QDSSKEQLR

>member
-15 LNSGTKNEVKDTKNA
+15 NALNSGAKNEVKDTKNA

-35 KDFNKILNQK
+35 KDFSKILNQK
-45 ISKDKTAPKENPNA
+45 ISKDKTAPKENPSA

-92 QAPTLKDLLNH
+92 QTPTLKDLLNH
-103 KKTTASHEAQHETHE
+103 KKTTASHEAQHEMHE
-118 PTLKDLL
+118 
-125 NHKKTTASH
+125 N
-134 EAQHETHEMHET
+134 HET

-161 PNGVASNA
+161 PNGVTSNA

-181 PTNHANNAIK
+181 PTNHANK

-197 HNAKEPKTLK
+197 HNAKNPKTLK

-248 TSINH
+248 TPINH
-253 TLAKNDSK
+253 TLAKDSK

-273 EKKESHNKERTT
+273 EKKESHNKEHAT
-285 PPSNEKKTP
+285 PPNNEKKTP
-294 PLREALQMNAIKRD
+294 PLKEALQMNAIKRD
-308 KTLSKKKPEKTPTK
+308 KTLSKKKPEKTPIHAK
-322 TQTTAATPENA
+322 SQTTTPSTTPENA

-344 PLIGANPPND
+344 PLIGTNPPND
-354 NAPTPLEKEEKA
+354 NAPTPLEKEEKT
-366 KEVSEN
+366 KEISEN
-372 KEKTKESNNSAQ
+372 KEKTKESTNSAQ

-397 NKSAA
+397 NKSVV

-489 QDSSKEQPKEPLR
+489 QDSSKEQPKEQLR

>member
-1 MPSFVNPIH
+1 MPSPINPIH
-10 TNANA
+10 TNASTNANA
-15 LNSGTKNEVKDTKNA
+15 LNSGAKNEVKDTKNA

-35 KDFNKILNQK
+35 KDFSKILNQK
-45 ISKDKTAPKENPNA
+45 ISKDKTAPKENPSA
-59 LKATPKDAKED
+59 LKDAPKDAK
-70 AKELEKTPTPHHQH
+70 ALEKTPTLPYQH

-103 KKTTASHEAQHETHE
+103 KKTTASHESQHETH
-118 PTLKDLL
+118 K
-125 NHKKTTASH
+125 N
-134 EAQHETHEMHET
+134 HET

-161 PNGVASNA
+161 PDGVISNA
-169 HQANLT
+169 HQESLT

-181 PTNHANNAIK
+181 PTNHAIK

-197 HNAKEPKTLK
+197 HNAKDPKTLK

-220 SNIQVG
+220 SNIQVVA
-226 TPLEKKET
+226 PLEKKET

-253 TLAKNDSK
+253 TLAKNGTK

-294 PLREALQMNAIKRD
+294 PLREALPMNAVKRD

-322 TQTTAATPENA
+322 TQTTAPSATPENA

-354 NAPTPLEKEEKA
+354 NAPTLLEKEEKT
-366 KEVSEN
+366 KEVSDN
-372 KEKTKESNNSAQ
+372 KEKTKESNNSTQ

-397 NKSAA
+397 NKSTA

-415 QEIQEYKPPMSRI
+415 QEIQEYKPPMSKI

-442 TIQKVGK
+442 VIQKVGK

-489 QDSSKEQPKEPLR
+489 QDSSKEQPKEQLR
-502 EPFKEQEST
+502 ELFKEQELT

-516 ALKSYQENTDNE
+516 ALKSYQENTDHE
-528 NKETS
+528 NQETS

>member
-1 MPSFVNPIH
+1 MPSPINPIH

-15 LNSGTKNEVKDTKNA
+15 NALNSGAKNGVKEAKNA

-35 KDFNKILNQK
+35 KDFSKILNQK
-45 ISKDKTAPKENPNA
+45 ISKDKTAPKENPSA
-59 LKATPKDAKED
+59 LKATPKDAKEN
-70 AKELEKTPTPHHQH
+70 AKELEKTPTLHHQH

-103 KKTTASHEAQHETHE
+103 KKTTASHEAQYEI
-118 PTLKDLL
+118 
-125 NHKKTTASH
+125 HKN
-134 EAQHETHEMHET
+134 HET
-146 NPKTPNETLNKNEKK
+146 NPKTPNEINKNEKK
-161 PNGVASNA
+161 PNGVTSNT

-175 NKNPLT
+175 HKNPLT
-181 PTNHANNAIK
+181 PTNHANHANK

-207 DIHAL
+207 DIQTL

-220 SNIQVG
+220 NNIQA
-226 TPLEKKET
+226 TAPLEKKET

-253 TLAKNDSK
+253 TLAKNDAK

-273 EKKESHNKERTT
+273 EKKESHNKEHAN
-285 PPSNEKKTP
+285 PLNNEKKTP
-294 PLREALQMNAIKRD
+294 PLKEALQMNAIKRD
-308 KTLSKKKPEKTPTK
+308 KTLSKKKSEKTPTK
-322 TQTTAATPENA
+322 AQTTAPSIVPENA

-344 PLIGANPPND
+344 PLIGANPHNND
-354 NAPTPLEKEEKA
+354 APTPLEKEETT
-366 KEVSEN
+366 KEISDN
-372 KEKTKESNNSAQ
+372 KEKTKESTNSAQ
-384 SAQNAQASDKTSE
+384 NAQNAQASDKTSE
-397 NKSAA
+397 NKSTA

-442 TIQKVGK
+442 IIQKVGK

-489 QDSSKEQPKEPLR
+489 QDSSKEQEK
-502 EPFKEQEST
+502 EPFKESFKEQELT

-516 ALKSYQENTDNE
+516 ALKSYQENTDHE
-528 NKETS
+528 NQETS

>member
-1 MPSFVNPIH
+1 MPSPVNPIH
-10 TNANA
+10 TNASTNASA
-15 LNSGTKNEVKDTKNA
+15 LNSGAKNEVKDTKNA

-35 KDFNKILNQK
+35 KDFSKILNQK
-45 ISKDKTAPKENPNA
+45 ISKDKTALKEYPNA
-59 LKATPKDAKED
+59 SKVTPKDAKT
-70 AKELEKTPTPHHQH
+70 LEKTPTLPHQH
-84 AQNLAKDQ
+84 AQNPVKDQ
-92 QAPTLKDLLNH
+92 QAPTLKDWLNH
-103 KKTTASHEAQHETHE
+103 QKTTAPHEAQHETHE
-118 PTLKDLL
+118 A
-125 NHKKTTASH
+125 N
-134 EAQHETHEMHET
+134 ET

-161 PNGVASNA
+161 SNGVTSNA
-169 HQANLT
+169 HQTNLP

-181 PTNHANNAIK
+181 PTNRANNAIK
-191 NPTAPT
+191 TPTTPT
-197 HNAKEPKTLK
+197 HNAKDPKTLK
-207 DIHAL
+207 DIQTL

-220 SNIQVG
+220 SNIQAAT
-226 TPLEKKET
+226 TPENKT
-234 PLNASDQLALKTTQ
+234 PLNASDHLALKTTQ
-248 TSINH
+248 TPTNN
-253 TLAKNDSK
+253 TLAKNDAK

-273 EKKESHNKERTT
+273 DKKEVPNKERANLQN
-285 PPSNEKKTP
+285 SEKKTP
-294 PLREALQMNAIKRD
+294 PLKEALQMNAIKRD
-308 KTLSKKKPEKTPTK
+308 KTLSKKKPEKTPIHAK
-322 TQTTAATPENA
+322 TQTTAPSATPENA

-344 PLIGANPPND
+344 PLIGANPPPND
-354 NAPTPLEKEEKA
+354 NVPTPLEKEEKA
-366 KEVSEN
+366 KEISDN
-372 KEKTKESNNSAQ
+372 KEKAKETSN
-384 SAQNAQASDKTSE
+384 SAQNAQNTQASDKTSE
-397 NKSAA
+397 NKSTA

-442 TIQKVGK
+442 IIQKVGK

-489 QDSSKEQPKEPLR
+489 QDSSKEQQAPKEQLR
-502 EPFKEQEST
+502 ELFKEQEST

-516 ALKSYQENTDNE
+516 ALKSYQENTDHE

>member
-15 LNSGTKNEVKDTKNA
+15 NANALNSGAKNEVKDTKNA

-35 KDFNKILNQK
+35 KDFSKILNQK

-59 LKATPKDAKED
+59 LKASPKDAKEN

-118 PTLKDLL
+118 
-125 NHKKTTASH
+125 
-134 EAQHETHEMHET
+134 T

-161 PNGVASNA
+161 PNGVTSSA
-169 HQANLT
+169 HQANLI

-181 PTNHANNAIK
+181 PTNHANHANHAIK

-197 HNAKEPKTLK
+197 DTKKEPKTLK

-220 SNIQVG
+220 SNIQVAA
-226 TPLEKKET
+226 PLEKKET

-253 TLAKNDSK
+253 TLAKNDAK

-273 EKKESHNKERTT
+273 EKKESHNKEHAT

-308 KTLSKKKPEKTPTK
+308 KTLSKKKTEKTPTK
-322 TQTTAATPENA
+322 TQTTAQAVTPENA

-366 KEVSEN
+366 KEISEN
-372 KEKTKESNNSAQ
+372 KEKTKESTNSAQ

-397 NKSAA
+397 NKSVT

-489 QDSSKEQPKEPLR
+489 QDSSKEQPKEQLR
-502 EPFKEQEST
+502 EPFKEQELT

>member
-1 MPSFVNPIH
+1 MPSPVNPIH

-15 LNSGTKNEVKDTKNA
+15 LNSGAKNEVKDAKNA

-35 KDFNKILNQK
+35 KDFSKILNQK
-45 ISKDKTAPKENPNA
+45 ISKDKTAPKESPNHNA

-70 AKELEKTPTPHHQH
+70 AKTLKTPTLPHQH
-84 AQNLAKDQ
+84 AQNPAKDQ
-92 QAPTLKDLLNH
+92 QAPTLKDWLNH
-103 KKTTASHEAQHETHE
+103 KTTAEHEAQHETHE
-118 PTLKDLL
+118 
-125 NHKKTTASH
+125 N
-134 EAQHETHEMHET
+134 HET

-161 PNGVASNA
+161 PNGVTSNA
-169 HQANLT
+169 HQTNLAS
-175 NKNPLT
+175 KNLIT
-181 PTNHANNAIK
+181 PTNHANHANK
-191 NPTAPT
+191 TPTTPT
-197 HNAKEPKTLK
+197 HNAKDPKTLK
-207 DIHAL
+207 DIQTL

-220 SNIQVG
+220 SNIQAAT
-226 TPLEKKET
+226 TPENKT

-248 TSINH
+248 TPTNH
-253 TLAKNDSK
+253 TLAKNDAK

-273 EKKESHNKERTT
+273 EKKDPHNKEHAT
-285 PPSNEKKTP
+285 PPNNEKKTP
-294 PLREALQMNAIKRD
+294 PLKEALQMNAIKRD

-322 TQTTAATPENA
+322 TQTTAPTPENA

-344 PLIGANPPND
+344 PLIGANPPPND
-354 NAPTPLEKEEKA
+354 NIPTPLEKEEKTQ
-366 KEVSEN
+366 EISEN
-372 KEKTKESNNSAQ
+372 KEKTKETSNSAQ
-384 SAQNAQASDKTSE
+384 SAQNTQASDKTSE
-397 NKSAA
+397 NKSIT

-415 QEIQEYKPPMSRI
+415 QEIQEYKPPMSKI

-442 TIQKVGK
+442 IIQKVGK

-489 QDSSKEQPKEPLR
+489 QDSSKEQPKESLR
-502 EPFKEQEST
+502 EPFKEQELT

-516 ALKSYQENTDNE
+516 ALKSYQENTDHE
-528 NKETS
+528 NQETS

>member
-1 MPSFVNPIH
+1 MPSPVNPLH

-15 LNSGTKNEVKDTKNA
+15 LNSGAKNEDTKNA

-35 KDFNKILNQK
+35 KDFSKILNQK
-45 ISKDKTAPKENPNA
+45 ISKDKTASKESPNHNA

-70 AKELEKTPTPHHQH
+70 AKALEKTPTLPHQH
-84 AQNLAKDQ
+84 AQNPAKDQ
-92 QAPTLKDLLNH
+92 QAPTLKDWLNH
-103 KKTTASHEAQHETHE
+103 KKTTAPHEAQHETHE
-118 PTLKDLL
+118 A
-125 NHKKTTASH
+125 N
-134 EAQHETHEMHET
+134 ET

-161 PNGVASNA
+161 PNEALSNA
-169 HQANLT
+169 HQTNLT

-191 NPTAPT
+191 NPTTPT
-197 HNAKEPKTLK
+197 YNAKEPKTLK
-207 DIHAL
+207 DIQTL

-220 SNIQVG
+220 SNIQATT
-226 TPLEKKET
+226 TPENKT
-234 PLNASDQLALKTTQ
+234 PLNASDQFALKTTQ
-248 TSINH
+248 TPTNH
-253 TLAKNDSK
+253 TLAKNDAK

-273 EKKESHNKERTT
+273 EKKESHNKEHTT
-285 PPSNEKKTP
+285 PQNNEKKTP
-294 PLREALQMNAIKRD
+294 PLKEALQMNAIKRD
-308 KTLSKKKPEKTPTK
+308 KTLSKKKSEKTQTK
-322 TQTTAATPENA
+322 TQTTAPSIAPENA

-354 NAPTPLEKEEKA
+354 NIPTPLEKEEKT
-366 KEVSEN
+366 KEASDN
-372 KEKTKESNNSAQ
+372 KEKTKETNNSAQ
-384 SAQNAQASDKTSE
+384 SVQNTQASDKTSE
-397 NKSAA
+397 NKSIA

-415 QEIQEYKPPMSRI
+415 QEIQEYKPPMSKI

-489 QDSSKEQPKEPLR
+489 QDSSKEQQAPKDQPK

-516 ALKSYQENTDNE
+516 ALKSYQENTDHE
-528 NKETS
+528 NQETS

>member
-1 MPSFVNPIH
+1 MPSPVNPIH

-15 LNSGTKNEVKDTKNA
+15 LNSGAKNEVKDTKNA

-35 KDFNKILNQK
+35 KDFSKILNQK

-59 LKATPKDAKED
+59 LKATPQDAKENAKED
-70 AKELEKTPTPHHQH
+70 AKTLEKTPTLPHQH
-84 AQNLAKDQ
+84 AQNPAKDQ
-92 QAPTLKDLLNH
+92 QAHTLKDLLNH

-118 PTLKDLL
+118 A
-125 NHKKTTASH
+125 N
-134 EAQHETHEMHET
+134 ET

-161 PNGVASNA
+161 PNEVTSNA
-169 HQANLT
+169 HQTNLT

-191 NPTAPT
+191 NPTTPT
-197 HNAKEPKTLK
+197 HNAKDPKTLK
-207 DIHAL
+207 DIQTL

-220 SNIQVG
+220 SNIQA
-226 TPLEKKET
+226 TTIPENKT

-248 TSINH
+248 TPTNH
-253 TLAKNDSK
+253 TLAKNDAK

-273 EKKESHNKERTT
+273 EKKEPHNKEHAT
-285 PPSNEKKTP
+285 PPNNEKKTP
-294 PLREALQMNAIKRD
+294 PLKEALEMNAIKRD
-308 KTLSKKKPEKTPTK
+308 KTLSKKKSEKTQTK
-322 TQTTAATPENA
+322 TQTTAPSIAPENA

-354 NAPTPLEKEEKA
+354 STPTPLEKEEIT
-366 KEVSEN
+366 KEISDN

-384 SAQNAQASDKTSE
+384 STQNAQASDKTSE
-397 NKSAA
+397 NKSVT

-442 TIQKVGK
+442 VIQKVGK

-489 QDSSKEQPKEPLR
+489 QDSSKEQPKEQLR
-502 EPFKEQEST
+502 ELFKEQELT

-516 ALKSYQENTDNE
+516 ALKSYQENTDHE
-528 NKETS
+528 NQETS

>member
-1 MPSFVNPIH
+1 MPSPVNPIH

-15 LNSGTKNEVKDTKNA
+15 LNSGAKNEVKDTKNA
-30 PKSAS
+30 PKSTS
-35 KDFNKILNQK
+35 KDFSKILNQK
-45 ISKDKTAPKENPNA
+45 ISKDKTASKESPNPNA
-59 LKATPKDAKED
+59 LKATPKDAKEN
-70 AKELEKTPTPHHQH
+70 AKTLEKTPTPHVQTPKEI
-84 AQNLAKDQ
+84 AKNQ
-92 QAPTLKDLLNH
+92 QAHTLKDWLNH
-103 KKTTASHEAQHETHE
+103 QKTTASHEAQHETHE
-118 PTLKDLL
+118 
-125 NHKKTTASH
+125 
-134 EAQHETHEMHET
+134 HET
-146 NPKTPNETLNKNEKK
+146 NPKTPNETLSKNEKK
-161 PNGVASNA
+161 PNEVISNA
-169 HQANLT
+169 HQTNLP
-175 NKNPLT
+175 NKNPIT

-191 NPTAPT
+191 NPTTPT
-197 HNAKEPKTLK
+197 HNAKDPKTLK
-207 DIHAL
+207 DIQTL

-220 SNIQVG
+220 NNIQAAT
-226 TPLEKKET
+226 TPENKT

-248 TSINH
+248 TPTNH
-253 TLAKNDSK
+253 TLAKNDAK

-273 EKKESHNKERTT
+273 EKKEPHNKEHAN
-285 PPSNEKKTP
+285 PQNNEKKTP
-294 PLREALQMNAIKRD
+294 PLKEALQMNAIKRD
-308 KTLSKKKPEKTPTK
+308 KTLSKKKSEKTQTK
-322 TQTTAATPENA
+322 TQTTAPSIAPENA

-344 PLIGANPPND
+344 PLTGANPPND
-354 NAPTPLEKEEKA
+354 NIPTPLEKEEKT

-397 NKSAA
+397 NKSIA

-442 TIQKVGK
+442 IIQKVGK

-502 EPFKEQEST
+502 ELFKEQEST

-516 ALKSYQENTDNE
+516 ALKSYQENTDHE
-528 NKETS
+528 NQETS

>member
-1 MPSFVNPIH
+1 MPSPVNPIH
-10 TNANA
+10 TNAST
-15 LNSGTKNEVKDTKNA
+15 LINSGAKNEDTKNA

-35 KDFNKILNQK
+35 KDFSKILNQK

-59 LKATPKDAKED
+59 LKTTPKNSKEGAKED
-70 AKELEKTPTPHHQH
+70 AKTLEKTPTLPHQH
-84 AQNLAKDQ
+84 AQNPAKDQ
-92 QAPTLKDLLNH
+92 QAPTLKDWLNH
-103 KKTTASHEAQHETHE
+103 QKTTASHEAQHE
-118 PTLKDLL
+118 K
-125 NHKKTTASH
+125 N
-134 EAQHETHEMHET
+134 HET

-161 PNGVASNA
+161 PNGVTSNA
-169 HQANLT
+169 HQTNLT
-175 NKNPLT
+175 NKNPIT
-181 PTNHANNAIK
+181 PTNRANNAIK

-197 HNAKEPKTLK
+197 DTKKEPKTLK
-207 DIHAL
+207 DIQTL

-220 SNIQVG
+220 SNIQA
-226 TPLEKKET
+226 TAPLEKKET

-248 TSINH
+248 TPTNH
-253 TLAKNDSK
+253 TLAKNDAK

-273 EKKESHNKERTT
+273 EKKEPQNKEHAN
-285 PPSNEKKTP
+285 PLNNEKKTP
-294 PLREALQMNAIKRD
+294 PLKEALQMNAIKRD
-308 KTLSKKKPEKTPTK
+308 KTLSKKKPEKTPIHAK
-322 TQTTAATPENA
+322 TQTTAPSATPENA
-333 PKIPLKTPPLM
+333 SKIPLKTPPLM

-354 NAPTPLEKEEKA
+354 NIPTPLEKEETT
-366 KEVSEN
+366 KEASDN
-372 KEKTKESNNSAQ
+372 KEKTKEASN
-384 SAQNAQASDKTSE
+384 SAQNAQNTQASDKTSE
-397 NKSAA
+397 NKSIA

-442 TIQKVGK
+442 IIQKVGK

-489 QDSSKEQPKEPLR
+489 QDSSKEQQAPKEQLR
-502 EPFKEQEST
+502 EPFKEQESS

-516 ALKSYQENTDNE
+516 ALKSYQENTDHE
-528 NKETS
+528 NQETS

>member
-1 MPSFVNPIH
+1 MPSPINPVH
-10 TNANA
+10 TNASANANA
-15 LNSGTKNEVKDTKNA
+15 LNSGAKNEDTKNA

-35 KDFNKILNQK
+35 KDFSKILNQK
-45 ISKDKTAPKENPNA
+45 ISKDKTTPKENPNA
-59 LKATPKDAKED
+59 LKATPQDAKENAKED
-70 AKELEKTPTPHHQH
+70 AKTLKTPTLPHQH
-84 AQNLAKDQ
+84 AKDLVKDQ
-92 QAPTLKDLLNH
+92 QAPTLKDWLNH
-103 KKTTASHEAQHETHE
+103 KKTTASHETQHETHE
-118 PTLKDLL
+118 T
-125 NHKKTTASH
+125 N
-134 EAQHETHEMHET
+134 ET

-161 PNGVASNA
+161 PNEVISNA
-169 HQANLT
+169 HQANLAS
-175 NKNPLT
+175 KNPIT
-181 PTNHANNAIK
+181 PNHANNANK

-197 HNAKEPKTLK
+197 DTKKDPKTLK
-207 DIHAL
+207 DIQTL

-220 SNIQVG
+220 SNIQAAT
-226 TPLEKKET
+226 TPENKT
-234 PLNASDQLALKTTQ
+234 PLNASDHLALKTTQ
-248 TSINH
+248 TPTNH
-253 TLAKNDSK
+253 TLAKNDAK

-273 EKKESHNKERTT
+273 EKKESHNKEHAN
-285 PPSNEKKTP
+285 PLNNEKKTP
-294 PLREALQMNAIKRD
+294 PLKEALQMNAIKRD

-322 TQTTAATPENA
+322 AQTTAPSIVPENA

-344 PLIGANPPND
+344 PLIGANPPPND
-354 NAPTPLEKEEKA
+354 NIPTPLEKEEKT
-366 KEVSEN
+366 KEASDN
-372 KEKTKESNNSAQ
+372 KEKTKETNSSAQ
-384 SAQNAQASDKTSE
+384 NAQNAQASDKTSD
-397 NKSAA
+397 NKSTA

-442 TIQKVGK
+442 IIQKVGK

-489 QDSSKEQPKEPLR
+489 QDSSKEQQAPKDQPKEL
-502 EPFKEQEST
+502 FKEQEST

-516 ALKSYQENTDNE
+516 ALKSYQENTDHE
-528 NKETS
+528 NQETS